1 MVEDLKGK
9 ETWRLF
15 RIMSEFIEG
24 FDELAEIGPA
34 VSIFG
39 SARLKKGN
47 PYYDKTVEV
56 SSLLA
61 KNGYAII
68 TGGGPG
74 LMEAA
79 NRGAKKNGGLSVGLN
94 ITLPMEQKA
103 NRFQNRSLNFRYF
116 FARKV
121 MFVKYAIGYVCMPG
135 GFGTLDEFFEAL
147 TLIQTHKIYPF
158 PLILFGSEYWQ
169 PLLDFMKKTMLGFKT
184 ISKSDLDF
192 IKVTDDPE
200 EVLSI
205 INTHMEKKMQLIS
218 EAEEKKKEEE
228 AKQACKWLDE
238 RKSRG

>member
-24 FDELAEIGPA
+24 FDELSDIGPA

-39 SARLKKGN
+39 SARFHKNHK
-47 PYYDKTVEV
+47 YYRKAVETAA
-56 SSLLA
+56 LLS

-74 LMEAA
+74 IMEAA
-79 NRGAKKNGGLSVGLN
+79 NRGATANGGVSVGLN
-94 ITLPMEQKA
+94 ITLPQEQKP
-103 NRFQNRSLNFRYF
+103 NKFQNRSLNFRYF

-158 PLILFGSEYWQ
+158 PLILFGEKYWR
-169 PLLDFMKKTMLGFKT
+169 PLLEFMSTTMLKHRT
-184 ISKSDLDF
+184 ISQEDLDYV
-192 IKVTDDPE
+192 KVTEDPM
-200 EVLSI
+200 EVLDI
-205 INTHMEKKMQLIS
+205 MNRHKEAKLKYIKEAMEKKPPAVS
-218 EAEEKKKEEE
+218 KN
-228 AKQACKWLDE
+228 
-238 RKSRG
+238 RKRG